1 MCGAGRE
8 GSVVLA
14 DSSTWAMSVSGS
26 DVAWTDYANIASLGG
41 ARKSTRCVWFVL
53 EVMRELCIVGR
64 SIVVGY
70 VEYVPP
76 ICVRVRG

>member
-26 DVAWTDYANIASLGG
+26 DVAWIDYAQIMDSGGVDCIDPLCVIRAQDDEGASH
-41 ARKSTRCVWFVL
+41 CW
-53 EVMRELCIVGR
+53 
-64 SIVVGY
+64 
-70 VEYVPP
+70 
-76 ICVRVRG
+76 